1 MADYSMGFDVRVAD
15 RWRELGRVRD
25 SQGPTTFEAAVAAQF
40 DYLHD
45 LLVRKHRNYGPRN
58 ILGSPG
64 INGPLNGLRVR
75 IHDKLSRINHMIDSD
90 VEDVVGEPLLETFG
104 DLANYGVIGRLV
116 ILNQF
121 GLPMG
126 GDQ

>member
-1 MADYSMGFDVRVAD
+1 MADYTMGQNLRIGGGPSVTV
-15 RWRELGRVRD
+15 GRGD

-45 LLVRKHRNYGPRN
+45 LLLRKHQNYGPLN
-58 ILGSPG
+58 ILQSPG
-64 INGPLNGLRVR
+64 SALNGLRVR
-75 IHDKLSRINHMIDSD
+75 IWDKLARINHMIDHD
-90 VEDVVGEPLLETFG
+90 VEDAVGEPLLETFG

-116 ILNQF
+116 ILDQF

-126 GDQ
+126 KP